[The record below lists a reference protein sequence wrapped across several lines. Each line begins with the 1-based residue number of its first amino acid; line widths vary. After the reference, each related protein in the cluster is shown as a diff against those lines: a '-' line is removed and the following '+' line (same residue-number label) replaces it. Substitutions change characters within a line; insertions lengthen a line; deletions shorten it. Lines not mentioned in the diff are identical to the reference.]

1 MIGIREDK
9 LRELLN
15 SRKEFIGTSS
25 IPWDGWFADL
35 AFLLSIVVS
44 EYKSILSIPAYLI
57 RGFFFIAFFIYTF
70 ILALKTYKGIFK
82 KYTVNNLFEDIENSS
97 DRAHRFNLIVI
108 RNTFNLSNSKFLLLY
123 DSRWKCYMFPYC
135 KSIENDDEN
144 KRNVKSFLHSHLG
157 IDEYFLRP
165 TKVMETEHEKYSV
178 SDRVYKHYIHEFFEV
193 DVADFVKKYPDDKL
207 IKSRFKI
214 DGYKFR
220 WFTIAEMTQNR
231 VMQQKNKETID
242 DIRTFY
248 GT

>member
-35 AFLLSIVVS
+35 AFLLSIVMS
-44 EYKSILSIPAYLI
+44 DYKSILSIPADLI
-57 RGFFFIAFFIYTF
+57 RGFFFVAFFVYTL
-70 ILALKTYKGIFK
+70 ILTIKTYRGVFK
-82 KYTVNNLFEDIENSS
+82 KYTVDNLFEDIENSS
-97 DRAHRFNLIVI
+97 DRAHKFNLIVI
-108 RNTFNLSNSKFLLLY
+108 RNTFNLSSSKFLLLY
-123 DSRWKCYMFPYC
+123 DNRWKCYMFPYC
-135 KSIENDDEN
+135 KSIENEEEN
-144 KRNVKSFLHSHLG
+144 RRNVKSFLHSHLG

-165 TKVMETEHEKYSV
+165 AKVMETEHEKYSF

-193 DVADFVKKYPDDKL
+193 DIAEFIKRYPENT
-207 IKSRFKI
+207 ITKSRFKI

-231 VMQQKNKETID
+231 IMQKKNKETIE
-242 DIRTFY
+242 DIMTFY

>member
-25 IPWDGWFADL
+25 VPWDGWFADL

-44 EYKSILSIPAYLI
+44 EYKSILSIPADLI
-57 RGFFFIAFFIYTF
+57 KIFFFVAFLVYTL
-70 ILALKTYKGIFK
+70 ILTIKTYRSVFK
-82 KYTVNNLFEDIENSS
+82 KYTVDDLFEDIQNSS

-108 RNTFNLSNSKFLLLY
+108 RNTFNLSSSKYLLLY
-123 DSRWKCYMFPYC
+123 DNRWKCYMFPYC
-135 KSIENDDEN
+135 KSIENEEEN
-144 KRNVKSFLHSHLG
+144 IRNVKSFLHSHLG
-157 IDEYFLRP
+157 VDEYFIRP
-165 TKVMETEHEKYSV
+165 KKIKETEHEKYSV

-193 DVADFVKKYPDDKL
+193 DVAKFVKKHPDDRL
-207 IKSRFKI
+207 IKNRFKI

-231 VMQQKNKETID
+231 VMQKKTKKPSM
-242 DIRTFY
+242 TL
-248 GT
+248 